1 VSKRKQNI
9 DHTSREIVM
18 HDQKDLIERCA
29 RADRHAQKELYDL
42 FSGRMYVICLR
53 YTKSQ
58 PDAEDVLQEAFIKVF
73 KNIGSFRGE
82 SRLEYWVKRV
92 VINTAL
98 NHQRNK
104 LYQYPMYDIEDIK
117 QGYNYENILSE
128 FQLEDLLKMIRS
140 LPDGCQTVFN
150 LYAIEG
156 YNHKEIASM
165 LGISE
170 GTSKSQFSRA
180 RKLLQEKILEE
191 KLTSYE
197 NVR

>member
-1 VSKRKQNI
+1 
-9 DHTSREIVM
+9 M

-191 KLTSYE
+191 KLKSYE